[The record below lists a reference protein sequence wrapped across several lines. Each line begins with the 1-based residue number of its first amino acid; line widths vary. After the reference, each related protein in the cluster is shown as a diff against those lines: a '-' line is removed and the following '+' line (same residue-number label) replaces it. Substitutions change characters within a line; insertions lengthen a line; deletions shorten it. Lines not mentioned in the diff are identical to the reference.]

1 MLFKQIKQKYSISHS
16 SMKDLSKWWP
26 VLLQIVFAVAIASA
40 YQAAMIPE
48 KLGLLLVVSGYIAMI
63 LYLTKK

>member
-1 MLFKQIKQKYSISHS
+1 M
-16 SMKDLSKWWP
+16 
-26 VLLQIVFAVAIASA
+26 LLQIIFAVAIASA

-48 KLGLLLVVSGYIAMI
+48 NLGLLLVVSGYIAMI